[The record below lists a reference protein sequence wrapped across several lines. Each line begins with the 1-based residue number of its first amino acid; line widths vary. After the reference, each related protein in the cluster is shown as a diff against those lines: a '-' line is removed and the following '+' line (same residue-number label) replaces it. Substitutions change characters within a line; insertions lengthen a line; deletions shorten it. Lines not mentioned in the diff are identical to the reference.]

1 MSEAIRTERKFG
13 VTAELRPI
21 QQMHLLS
28 LLNSEVWPDL
38 LDVMEMVCIEQ
49 ETRLINTD
57 AAKEAEVLAEHKM
70 SKAAWMIFTHLQEK
84 VQQQARL
91 YLSSVTKQSIA
102 PALTREEE
110 LIENILDPT
119 RGLTGSGE
127 EGMLGETL

>member
-1 MSEAIRTERKFG
+1 MSDTIRTERRFG

-21 QQMHLLS
+21 QQMHLNS
-28 LLNSEVWPDL
+28 LLYSEVWPDL

-70 SKAAWMIFTHLQEK
+70 AKAAWMIFTHLQVK
-84 VQQQARL
+84 VEQQAKL
-91 YLSSVTKQSIA
+91 YLSNITKQPVV
-102 PALTREEE
+102 PALTRNEE

-119 RGLTGSGE
+119 RGMTGSE
-127 EGMLGETL
+127 EDGMLGEPQ